1 MPFCF
6 LTLCM
11 TMPIVLMLSSS
22 SLILLSYLSYSLP
35 KSLLN
40 PSIFV
45 STICIF
51 NSFLL
56 LHFRAY
62 ALFVQSVR
70 QPDLFHSVRPQI
82 RQNDGVNFTM
92 TYKSANTN
100 NSIASFREFLINSAS
115 SIIAC
120 SILIS

>member
-22 SLILLSYLSYSLP
+22 SLIRLSYLSYSLP

-45 STICIF
+45 SAICIF
-51 NSFLL
+51 NSFLF
-56 LHFRAY
+56 HFRAY

-70 QPDLFHSVRPQI
+70 HPDLFHSVRPQI